1 MRVKQYEIVLVS
13 KPVGELLEKL
23 MKHEEYTLT
32 YSETI
37 EDYAKLLVLYDYLP
51 KNTKENNKYKTFKF
65 RNQFF
70 ILRKEISGNITFFKI
85 DETPDLFN
93 EIRIEPNKK

>member
-13 KPVGELLEKL
+13 KPVIETIEKLLE
-23 MKHEEYTLT
+23 HDEYTLT

-51 KNTKENNKYKTFKF
+51 KNIKENNKYKTFKY
-65 RNQFF
+65 RKHFF
-70 ILRKEISGNITFFKI
+70 VLRKEMSGNITFFKI
-85 DETPDLFN
+85 DKVPNLFN
-93 EIRIEPNKK
+93 EIRLKQN

>member
-1 MRVKQYEIVLVS
+1 MSELRVKQYEIILVS
-13 KPVGELLEKL
+13 QPVIDLLDKL
-23 MKHEEYTLT
+23 MNHEEYTLK

-37 EDYAKLLVLYDYLP
+37 EDYAKLLTLYDYLP
-51 KNTKENNKYKTFKF
+51 KNSELNNKYKTFKF

-85 DETPDLFN
+85 DKAPDLFN
-93 EIRIEPNKK
+93 EIRRIP